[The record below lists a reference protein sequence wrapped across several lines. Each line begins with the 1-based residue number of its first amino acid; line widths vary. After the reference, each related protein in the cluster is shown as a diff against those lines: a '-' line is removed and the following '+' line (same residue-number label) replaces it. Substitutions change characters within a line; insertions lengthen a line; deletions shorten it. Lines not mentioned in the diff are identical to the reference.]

1 MRFRTRRSV
10 VFPRRSTVSARTRC
24 CARWPDASGTWRGSR
39 VAAGDRRVFRAAMLH
54 PDESMPSWRPKLTH
68 HGCPSDRIAPTRAS
82 SLIPKA
88 RAPIAIPAA
97 AMSDPHR
104 RALSLVA
111 RNHMNSK
118 CADCRSKGQGRMART
133 RALHLDGHWAL
144 LELMSLDVVCTGASS
159 HPRELHA
166 GDLPLPSLRRMPPAA
181 TGPDEVRRRQ
191 ERTGRLLVSSC

>member
-1 MRFRTRRSV
+1 
-10 VFPRRSTVSARTRC
+10 VSARTRC

-118 CADCRSKGQGRMART
+118 CADCRSKGQGRIART
-133 RALHLDGHWAL
+133 RALNSDGHWAL
-144 LELMSLDVVCTGASS
+144 LELMSLDVVLSLVPAPTHASYTLGIFLCQACAEC
-159 HPRELHA
+159 HQR
-166 GDLPLPSLRRMPPAA
+166 LPDQMRCVDDRN
-181 TGPDEVRRRQ
+181 GPVACSFHRADPV
-191 ERTGRLLVSSC
+191 